1 MSPLTLYLVRG
12 FTERPFVRT
21 LVVTTM
27 FVVASAFAGV
37 ASIALSL
44 RSAFS
49 FQGHDTRVIVTDR
62 GSRAEKE
69 STLDPNLLNA
79 ITVAPEIKRQSPE
92 ALTMNLV
99 LSGGSVT
106 IVQLRGLEPEGF
118 AMHDM
123 KLVSGR
129 MPAPGAA
136 ECLVG
141 DVLLEQEPSFAVG
154 SQLDLVGVKVT
165 VVGTFHAEGFLSGE
179 AWTTR
184 QFYTSDPRRKPL
196 ASVYLETST
205 REEARALAQRLGA
218 DRALRVKAVLE
229 PDYFKEQLGAF
240 DFVVLGLAAV
250 LFLVSLGSVLASA
263 SLIALLQQRAV
274 PELCVL
280 RAIGFRATAVSLL
293 ILVETEIL
301 TLLGGGLGIIATAF
315 ALRKYVI
322 YTLSSSLTPL
332 IVRSPL
338 RPEVALVALAGM
350 FFIGI
355 VGAARPILRMR
366 SIDISSGLREE

>member
-1 MSPLTLYLVRG
+1 MSPLFLYLVRG

-21 LVVTTM
+21 LVITTM
-27 FVVASAFAGV
+27 FVVAAAFAGV

-49 FQGHDTRVIVTDR
+49 FQGHDTRVMVTDR

-69 STLDPNLLNA
+69 STLDPSLLNA
-79 ITVAPEIKRQSPE
+79 ITVAPEIRRQSPE
-92 ALTMNLV
+92 ALTMSMV
-99 LSGGSVT
+99 LAGGSVT

-141 DVLLEQEPSFAVG
+141 DALLEQEPSFAVG

-184 QFYTSDPRRKPL
+184 QFYTSDPRRKSL

-205 REEARALAQRLGA
+205 REEARALAQRLGT

-240 DFVVLGLAAV
+240 DFVVLG
-250 LFLVSLGSVLASA
+250 LASA

-301 TLLGGGLGIIATAF
+301 TLLGGGLGTLATAF
-315 ALRKYVI
+315 ALRKYVV